1 MKTNFKTKQKQL
13 KQLLGDDFNNIYI
26 SLIQISK
33 VKDEYHN
40 VGDIISNNEYPLN
53 YTLERLIDG
62 YDYIG
67 GWEIPFTDYEM
78 SLGCWFGDDGERI
91 PSNWYKVEKQISEIL
106 GLKIHQFKTELV
118 DVDDDLPF

>member
-26 SLIQISK
+26 RLIQISK

-62 YDYIG
+62 YDYID
-67 GWEIPFTDYEM
+67 GWEIPLDYEM
-78 SLGCWFGDDGERI
+78 SLGCWFGDDGGEY
-91 PSNWYKVEKQISEIL
+91 PNWYKAEKQISEIL
-106 GLKIHQFKTELV
+106 GLKFMSN
-118 DVDDDLPF
+118 

>member
-26 SLIQISK
+26 RLIQISK

-53 YTLERLIDG
+53 YTLEKLINGD
-62 YDYIG
+62 DYID
-67 GWEIPFTDYEM
+67 GWEIPFSDYEM
-78 SLGCWFGDDGERI
+78 RLGSWFGDDSGRI